1 MNLYFSADD
10 EKFVELDCVSSC
22 GSLVICSSLHVAVL
36 EVSLCLLSFFVVV
49 KNSML
54 TSLPSASAS

>member
-10 EKFVELDCVSSC
+10 EKLVELDCVSSC

-36 EVSLCLLSFFVVV
+36 
-49 KNSML
+49 
-54 TSLPSASAS
+54 